1 MSTFSIMFIL
11 VIFTMVIAC
20 TINCLDDF
28 ISTIPIKE
36 VDEGSRLYIRK
47 DLEDGRIY

>member
-1 MSTFSIMFIL
+1 MFVLIIATIFVASI
-11 VIFTMVIAC
+11 V
-20 TINCLDDF
+20 NCLDDF

-47 DLEDGRIY
+47 DLENGRIY

>member
-11 VIFTMVIAC
+11 VIFTMSIAC
-20 TINCLDDF
+20 TINWLNDF

-47 DLEDGRIY
+47 DLENGRIY

>member
-11 VIFTMVIAC
+11 VAVTIFVAYTV
-20 TINCLDDF
+20 NWLDNF
-28 ISTIPIKE
+28 VSTIPIKE